1 MLPASPTFL
10 RMLLLNELLHRFRKS
25 QLLSTTDAIV
35 LWMYRIRR
43 LSQLLKR

>member
-1 MLPASPTFL
+1 MLPASLTFL
-10 RMLLLNELLHRFRKS
+10 RMLLLKEFLPGSGKVS
-25 QLLSTTDAIV
+25 ALSVPDAIV